1 MVWNQQ
7 RTLLECYEEPCL
19 IGSEL
24 LNKAVEKPEALNPK
38 KRTPKKQTKTIL
50 GLENS
55 GGD

>member
-1 MVWNQQ
+1 MAWNQ
-7 RTLLECYEEPCL
+7 RSTRLEYYEEPCL

-24 LNKAVEKPEALNPK
+24 FKQGGGKPEALNPK
-38 KRTPKKQTKTIL
+38 KRTPQKQTKTIL